1 MLNKYNKKYIIK
13 NIYKDMDDLEQELK
27 ELIEQEKKSQNGGK
41 KNKIIIEEKDMKH
54 IHEHGQYFTK
64 NETLKE
70 KVFEFILNKPK
81 KILEPSMGRGDLIDY
96 VKKKDPKILFDMYEI
111 DKKIKFLDTIDQ
123 KKIKFGDFLEQKIN
137 DKYITII
144 GNPPYVKTQKGNL
157 YIDFIKK
164 CFDLL
169 DEKGELIFVIPSDF
183 FKLTSSTKL
192 LNEMMLEGNFT
203 HIYHPHDE
211 KLFENASIDVIVFRY
226 CKNKKLDKS
235 ILYNDKKMF
244 VSNSN
249 GLITFSDK
257 INKITETFQD
267 YFDIFVGI
275 VSGKDEIYKNEYIGN
290 INVLTKKDT
299 IEKFIYINKYPSGNK
314 EIDDYLLK
322 NKDVLM
328 ERKIKKFND
337 KNWYEWGAPRNIK
350 TIEDNINKDC
360 IYIYN
365 MSRQKNVAFKGKV
378 NYFGGNL
385 IMLIPKQKIN
395 LDKVVNYMN
404 TDEFKNNFMF
414 AGRFKI
420 GHRQISN
427 SYLDISNL

>member
-1 MLNKYNKKYIIK
+1 MINKYKKKYIIK
-13 NIYKDMDDLEQELK
+13 NIYTVMSDLEQELLEK
-27 ELIEQEKKSQNGGK
+27 KEKKSQKGGK
-41 KNKIIIEEKDMKH
+41 KNIIIVDEKDMNH
-54 IHEHGQYFTK
+54 IHEYGQYFTK

-70 KVFEFILNKPK
+70 KVYEFILNKPK
-81 KILEPSMGRGDLIDY
+81 KILEPSMGRGDLIDCIN
-96 VKKKDPKILFDMYEI
+96 KKDQKILFDMFEI
-111 DKKIKFLDTIDQ
+111 DKTIKFLDTIDK
-123 KKIKFGDFLEQKIN
+123 KKIKFGDFLEQEIKE
-137 DKYITII
+137 KYTTII

-164 CFDLL
+164 CFNLL

-192 LNEMMLEGNFT
+192 LNEMMTDGNFT

-226 CKNKKLDKS
+226 CKNKKLDNT

-244 VSNSN
+244 VNNSN

-257 INKITETFQD
+257 VNKITETFQD
-267 YFDIFVGI
+267 YFDIYVGI
-275 VSGKDEIYKNEYIGN
+275 VSGKDEIYKNEDIGN
-290 INVLTKKDT
+290 IDVLTKKDT
-299 IEKFIYINKYPSGNK
+299 IEKFILINKFPSGDK
-314 EIDDYLLK
+314 QIDDYLLLK
-322 NKDVLM
+322 KDVLM
-328 ERKIKKFND
+328 TRKIKKFND
-337 KNWYEWGAPRNIK
+337 KNWFEWGAPRNIK
-350 TIEDNINKDC
+350 TIEEKINKDC

-365 MSRQKNVAFKGKV
+365 LSRQKNVAFKGKI

-385 IMLIPKQKIN
+385 IMLSPKKKLN
-395 LDKVVNYMN
+395 LDKIVNFLN
-404 TDEFKNNFMF
+404 TDVFKNNFMF

-427 SYLDISNL
+427 SYFDISNF